1 MRKTIIG
8 TLIAAS
14 TMAMIATA
22 DAGPRRHHHRHGPN
36 WVPYAIGGA
45 ALGILGAGIATMHRP
60 FRSCWVETR
69 DVWDR
74 WGNYRGNRR
83 VEVCD

>member
-1 MRKTIIG
+1 MKKIV
-8 TLIAAS
+8 
-14 TMAMIATA
+14 IATA
-22 DAGPRRHHHRHGPN
+22 IVIAMGSIAEARGRHHHKRGPN
-36 WVPYAIGGA
+36 WVPYAIGGM
-45 ALGILGAGIATMHRP
+45 ALGILGAGVATMHRP

>member
-1 MRKTIIG
+1 MKKIV
-8 TLIAAS
+8 L
-14 TMAMIATA
+14 ATA
-22 DAGPRRHHHRHGPN
+22 VILAMASVAEARDRHHRGHHRHGPN

-74 WGNYRGNRR
+74 WGNYRGKRR

>member
-1 MRKTIIG
+1 MKKIV
-8 TLIAAS
+8 
-14 TMAMIATA
+14 IATA
-22 DAGPRRHHHRHGPN
+22 LVLAMSSMAEARDRHHRGHHHRGPN

-74 WGNYRGNRR
+74 WGNYRGKRR

>member
-1 MRKTIIG
+1 MKKIV
-8 TLIAAS
+8 
-14 TMAMIATA
+14 IATA
-22 DAGPRRHHHRHGPN
+22 LVIAMSSMAEASGRHHRGGHHHRGPN
-36 WVPYAIGGA
+36 WVPYAIGGM

-74 WGNYRGNRR
+74 WGNYRGKRR